1 MMLNKN
7 EVLSF
12 GLDDAPAT
20 YHGLSTIVVQA
31 KDLYLY
37 VIDFTNNQLLQ
48 KICDVRQ
55 AIVMKS
61 ILREQAKIGRHAE
74 DIESFN
80 EFI

>member
-1 MMLNKN
+1 MMLNRN

-20 YHGLSTIVVQA
+20 YQGLSTIVVQA

-55 AIVMKS
+55 SIVMKS
-61 ILREQAKIGRHAE
+61 ILRDQAKIGRYAE